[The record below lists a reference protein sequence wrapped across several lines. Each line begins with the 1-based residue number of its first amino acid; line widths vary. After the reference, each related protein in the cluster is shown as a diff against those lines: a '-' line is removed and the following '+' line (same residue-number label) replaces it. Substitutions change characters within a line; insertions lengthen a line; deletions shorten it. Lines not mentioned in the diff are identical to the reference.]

1 MEFVAHRG
9 ACFDAPENSLEAFE
23 KAIEQG
29 ADRVEF
35 DVQITRDGHAV
46 VCHDSSL
53 ERTAGPALEIEFAT
67 LEELRAHPL
76 PNGQPLPTL
85 KETLEVLRGRAEIDL
100 EIKTSL
106 PGAAKQIVA
115 DLRDVGMGEDPLVTA
130 FDHSMLKAV
139 RIAGFSG
146 RTGLLIGSKS
156 LNPRQRYYETW
167 PLAGIVDARA
177 TELVI
182 HHMLI
187 HRALR
192 RALQRNGTGLW
203 LWTAVEDETKT
214 PEQRVKLYD
223 RLRLLNP
230 AGAIIGRV
238 AEARAQLD
246 TPRLDDK
253 G

>member
-23 KAIEQG
+23 KAIQQG
-29 ADRVEF
+29 ADRIEF

-53 ERTAGPALEIEFAT
+53 ERTAGAPLEIEFAT
-67 LEELRAHPL
+67 LDDLRAHPL
-76 PNGQPLPTL
+76 SNGEPIPTL
-85 KETLEVLRGRAEIDL
+85 KETLELLRGRAEIDL

-106 PGAAKQIVA
+106 PGAVEQIHA

-130 FDHSMLKAV
+130 FDHSMLKGI
-139 RIAGFSG
+139 RIAGFTG

-167 PLAGIVDARA
+167 PLAGIAEARA

-182 HHMLI
+182 HHLLI

-192 RALQRNGTGLW
+192 RALQRNGIGLW
-203 LWTAVEDETKT
+203 LWTAVEDESKAA
-214 PEQRVKLYD
+214 PQREKLYD
-223 RLRLLNP
+223 RLKLLNP
-230 AGAIIGRV
+230 DGAILGRIE
-238 AEARAQLD
+238 EARAQLLS
-246 TPRLDDK
+246 PRLSDA